1 MRIISRITL
10 LLAVFLPNMVYAG
23 HGTIRE
29 TDSQIIVEYEGD
41 VNEVIAANIIKEKE
55 ETLKVQEERVK
66 AIEVERMKNLAEKH
80 AKLTEKRRAKYN
92 EGYED

>member
-1 MRIISRITL
+1 V
-10 LLAVFLPNMVYAG
+10 AYAG
-23 HGTIRE
+23 HETIRE

-41 VNEVIAANIIKEKE
+41 VNEVIAATIVKEKE

-66 AIEVERMKNLAEKH
+66 AIEVERMKNLVEKH
-80 AKLTEKRRAKYN
+80 AKLTEKRRTKYN